1 MKNLKILF
9 VSLNTKPGF
18 DYIDSILVKELK
30 NKLNIKFCCLLEQYY
45 GKGGLYS
52 YSEKYKE
59 DKLFTKLKTVWI
71 NNQEELKLEILNHDV
86 IIFSPI
92 HGSKKFSDYA
102 SEKGKKVLILDSR
115 FNYDFPPNIKADLV
129 LIKGEKSKKILF
141 MHEQKY
147 LKEDNV
153 LIGSCLQSEMMKRKF
168 LLSKKNFFKKYNIKN
183 KNFILFLPTGPQY
196 HQKNYKK
203 LYKNICELIIK
214 NNFHLILKLHPTE
227 LNENK
232 KTTYKKGRNSFSI
245 LNRNNNMSL
254 SDQADFYSA
263 IKYAE
268 KIISIHTTA
277 YVEVN
282 MMNKPITYVN
292 RLTFF
297 GLKDNLFY
305 KKREKIG
312 IHKLISKKMINNKL
326 ATNNDKEKG
335 FMYYGQDV
343 VFETLR
349 KIIKQKPQK
358 ISKNLKYKII
368 KNNNLYVKNYKKD
381 FTKQICNQII
391 HYLKKIKV
399 KSKDNFVSQKIL
411 LKIIIILKKEFDF
424 KF

>member
-30 NKLNIKFCCLLEQYY
+30 NKFNIKFCCLLEQYY

-52 YSEKYKE
+52 YSKKYKK

-71 NNQEELKLEILNHDV
+71 TNQEELKLEILSHDV

-92 HGSKKFSDYA
+92 HGSKKYSDYA

-129 LIKGEKSKKILF
+129 LIKGERSKKILF

-147 LKEDNV
+147 LKNDDV
-153 LIGSCLQSEMMKRKF
+153 LISSCLQSEMMKRKF

-214 NNFHLILKLHPTE
+214 NNLHLILKLHPTE
-227 LNENK
+227 LNKNK
-232 KTTYKKGRNSFSI
+232 ITNYKKDEN
-245 LNRNNNMSL
+245 SL
-254 SDQADFYSA
+254 SIFKRNKNISLCDQADFYSA
-263 IKYAE
+263 ITHAK

-282 MMNKPITYVN
+282 MMHKPITFVN
-292 RLTFF
+292 RLSFF

-305 KKREKIG
+305 KKRGKIG
-312 IHKLISKKMINNKL
+312 IHKLITKKIINNKMV
-326 ATNNDKEKG
+326 THMDKEQG
-335 FMYYGQDV
+335 FIYYGQDIL
-343 VFETLR
+343 FKYLS
-349 KIIKQKPQK
+349 KIILQKKQK

-368 KNNNLYVKNYKKD
+368 KNNNLYVNNYKNI
-381 FTKQICNQII
+381 TKKICNQIVDYI
-391 HYLKKIKV
+391 E
-399 KSKDNFVSQKIL
+399 N
-411 LKIIIILKKEFDF
+411 
-424 KF
+424 